1 MTANKAVHLEPKLY
15 ISSRSGLNMEPANW
29 KQIKT
34 ALADA
39 MELASEQ
46 REEFVSSLDPEI
58 GAQVRRYLRAVTDA
72 REFMTAPALIDR
84 GLVDRNTDHPARV
97 DDFRILHPIGSGGMG
112 TVYLAEHVGDGFKQL
127 VAIKLIKR
135 GMDTSAVLK
144 RFLMERR
151 ILAELDHP
159 NIARMLDGGS
169 TEDGLPYF
177 VMEYVEGD
185 EIRKYANANNLG
197 LEQRLE
203 LFRTVCSAVS
213 SAHQRLVIHRDLKPT
228 NILVTKDGEP
238 KLLDFGIAKLISRDW
253 NSDEA
258 TLTQFR
264 VLTPEYAS
272 PEQMDGRAVS
282 TATDVY
288 SLGVVLYELLTGCR
302 PFSFREKDGQAIAD
316 SALTTEPP
324 RPSVIASGSSRPHNH
339 TKRRLVQKTSFSPAC
354 VTVAPVE
361 PSRLRG
367 DLDNIILKA
376 IRHEPERRYQ
386 SVQEFSDDIRRWLD
400 GLPVNATSD
409 SRMYRFSKFFKR
421 HRTAVVASA
430 AAAILLITA
439 SAVTGWQYSVA
450 RDQQAKAEARFQSI
464 RLVARSLLN
473 ETSKELENLPQ
484 SAEIRDSIVERAI
497 ALLNS
502 LSVDENTDPEF
513 LGEVADAYEQLA
525 QIRNWKF
532 RKTSEAI
539 ADYRKALSLRERVI
553 RDAPENFA
561 AREKLSSTLSGL
573 SEVYDLIGDS
583 EETGRLRSRIVEN
596 HRSMLLIQP
605 GNPKTMYA
613 LAAGLDDLAARIEVS
628 SPKQAAAYRSESLT
642 ILPDALKYLPAEGR
656 SAADKELYV
665 SIKMLQGFLLAKVG
679 KTDEA
684 LAVFNEGLETAKSAY
699 LADDSQLYLFNHAAR
714 LSRMMA
720 DVHISRNDWAKAL
733 ENYEFSLKWIQDHRG
748 NPKLSARILRSGE
761 AIYTVRIGRTLHK
774 LGRKTEAMTRVADGL
789 NLHFDYAADYAN
801 DASILIY
808 SPEIL
813 STASAYF
820 AESGNTEPGRKM
832 WQKFGLKVSGF
843 LERNPNDAQMSGL
856 LAFARESEGD
866 LLSGYSSQSKL
877 IGNDDQAA
885 LKAAITLY
893 SAALEIRQRLTARD
907 SADAAGRLE
916 HKIAMCR
923 SSIPNLP
930 GSQ

>member
-1 MTANKAVHLEPKLY
+1 
-15 ISSRSGLNMEPANW
+15 MEPANW

-39 MELASEQ
+39 MELASES
-46 REEFVSSLDPEI
+46 REKFVSSLDPEI

-72 REFMTAPALIDR
+72 RGFMTTPALIDR
-84 GLVDRNTDHPARV
+84 DLVDQNMDHPAQV
-97 DDFRILHPIGSGGMG
+97 DDFRILQLIGSGGMG
-112 TVYLAEHVGDGFKQL
+112 TVYLAEHAGDGFKQL
-127 VAIKLIKR
+127 VALKLIKR

-213 SAHQRLVIHRDLKPT
+213 SAHQRLVIHRDIKPT

-238 KLLDFGIAKLISRDW
+238 KLLDFGIAKLISPDW

-264 VLTPEYAS
+264 ALTPEYAS
-272 PEQMDGRAVS
+272 PEQMNGGAVS

-302 PFSFREKDGQAIAD
+302 PFSFREKASREKDSQVVADIAQ
-316 SALTTEPP
+316 TTEPP
-324 RPSVIASGSSRPHNH
+324 RPSVIAFRSSRPN
-339 TKRRLVQKTSFSPAC
+339 TRQRLVDKTLFRPARI
-354 VTVAPVE
+354 TVAAIE

-409 SRMYRFSKFFKR
+409 SRMYRFRKFFKR
-421 HRTAVVASA
+421 HQTPVLASA
-430 AAAILLITA
+430 SAAILLITA

-484 SAEIRDSIVERAI
+484 SAEIRDSIVERAVV
-497 ALLNS
+497 LLNS

-513 LGEVADAYEQLA
+513 LDEVANAYEQLA

-539 ADYRKALSLRERVI
+539 ADYRKALALRERVI
-553 RDAPENFA
+553 RQAPENFA
-561 AREKLSSTLSGL
+561 ARERLSSTLSGL
-573 SEVYDLIGDS
+573 SEVYDLLGDG

-613 LAAGLDDLAARIEVS
+613 LATGLDDLAVRIEAS
-628 SPKQAAAYRSESLT
+628 SPEQAAAYRSESLT
-642 ILPDALKYLPAEGR
+642 ILTDALRYL
-656 SAADKELYV
+656 SAGGLSAGNTELYV
-665 SIKMLQGFLLAKVG
+665 SIKMLQGDLLVKAG
-679 KTDEA
+679 KADEA
-684 LAVFNEGLETAKSAY
+684 LTIFQEGLETAKNAY
-699 LADDSQLYLFNHAAR
+699 LADDSQIFLFNHAGR

-720 DVHISRNDWAKAL
+720 DVHISRNDWARAL
-733 ENYEFSLKWIQDHRG
+733 ENYEFSLNWIRDHRG
-748 NPKLSARILRSGE
+748 NPKLPKRTLRSGE
-761 AIYTVRIGRTLHK
+761 AIYTVRIGRALHK
-774 LGRKTEAMTRVADGL
+774 LGRETEAMTRIAEGL
-789 NLHFDYAADYAN
+789 NLYFNYAADYAN

-820 AESGNTEPGRKM
+820 AESGKIEPGREM
-832 WQKFGLKVSGF
+832 WQKFARKVSVF

-856 LAFARESEGD
+856 LAFARESDGD
-866 LLSGYSSQSKL
+866 LISGYSSQSNL
-877 IGNDDQAA
+877 IWKHDQAA
-885 LKAAITLY
+885 LKAAITAYNL
-893 SAALEIRQRLTARD
+893 ALEIRQHLAGKH
-907 SADAAGRLE
+907 SADAAARLE
-916 HKIAMCR
+916 HKIVLCR

-930 GSQ
+930 GNQ

>member
-1 MTANKAVHLEPKLY
+1 
-15 ISSRSGLNMEPANW
+15 MEPANW

-39 MELASEQ
+39 MELTPER

-58 GAQVRRYLRAVTDA
+58 GAQVRRYLKAATDA
-72 REFMTAPALIDR
+72 RDFITTPAWIGR
-84 GLVDRNTDHPARV
+84 GLADQNMHHPAQV

-112 TVYLAEHVGDGFKQL
+112 TVYLAEHAGDGFKQR
-127 VAIKLIKR
+127 VALKLIKR

-185 EIRKYANANNLG
+185 EIRKYANANDLG
-197 LEQRLE
+197 LKERLE
-203 LFRTVCSAVS
+203 LFRTACSAVS
-213 SAHQRLVIHRDLKPT
+213 SAHQRLVIHRDIKPT

-238 KLLDFGIAKLISRDW
+238 KLLDFGIAKLISPDW

-288 SLGVVLYELLTGCR
+288 SLGVVLYELLTGRR
-302 PFSFREKDGQAIAD
+302 PFSFREKDGRAIVDIAQ
-316 SALTTEPP
+316 TTGPP
-324 RPSVIASGSSRPHNH
+324 KPSVVAAESSRPNNG
-339 TKRRLVQKTSFSPAC
+339 TKQRTVQIA
-354 VTVAPVE
+354 VAAVE

-367 DLDNIILKA
+367 DLDNMILKA

-400 GLPVNATSD
+400 GLPVSATSD
-409 SRMYRFSKFFKR
+409 SRLYRSRKFFKR
-421 HRTAVVASA
+421 NRMAVLASA

-439 SAVTGWQYSVA
+439 FGVTGWQYSVA
-450 RDQQAKAEARFQSI
+450 RSQQAKAEARFQSI

-484 SAEIRDSIVERAI
+484 SAEIRDSVVERAI

-513 LGEVADAYEQLA
+513 LAEVADAYEQLA

-532 RKTSEAI
+532 RKTSESI

-553 RDAPENFA
+553 REAPENFA
-561 AREKLSSTLSGL
+561 ARERLSSTLSGL
-573 SEVYDLIGDS
+573 SEVYDLLGDK
-583 EETGRLRSRIVEN
+583 EETDRLRSRIVEN

-605 GNPKTMYA
+605 DNPKAMYA
-613 LAAGLDDLAARIEVS
+613 LGAGLEDLAVRIEAS
-628 SPKQAAAYRSESLT
+628 SPEQAAAYRSESLT
-642 ILPDALKYLPAEGR
+642 ILSDALKHLPAGQL
-656 SAADKELYV
+656 SATDTELYV
-665 SIKMLQGFLLAKVG
+665 ATKMLQGFLLDKLG
-679 KTDEA
+679 KADEA
-684 LAVFNEGLETAKSAY
+684 LAIYGEGLETAKSAY
-699 LADDSQLYLFNHAAR
+699 LADDSQVFLFNHTGR

-733 ENYEFSLKWIQDHRG
+733 ENYEFSLKWITDHED
-748 NPKLSARILRSGE
+748 NSKLSTRTLRSGE
-761 AIYTVRIGRTLHK
+761 AIYTVRIGRALHK
-774 LGRKTEAMTRVADGL
+774 LGRKEEATKRVAEGL
-789 NLHFDYAADYAN
+789 NLHFDYAAAYAN
-801 DASILIY
+801 DASVLIY

-820 AESGNTEPGRKM
+820 AESGNVEPGRKM
-832 WQKFGLKVSGF
+832 WEKFAGKVSVF
-843 LERNPNDAQMSGL
+843 LERNPNDAQMAGL
-856 LAFARESEGD
+856 LVFARESEGD
-866 LLSGYSSQSKL
+866 LISGYSSQSNL
-877 IGNDDQAA
+877 ISKHDRAA
-885 LKAAITLY
+885 LKAAITAY
-893 SAALEIRQRLTARD
+893 SSALEIQQRLPGKH
-907 SADAAGRLE
+907 SADAVGKLE
-916 HKIAMCR
+916 HKIALCR
-923 SSIPNLP
+923 STIPNLP
-930 GSQ
+930 

>member
-1 MTANKAVHLEPKLY
+1 MTSNKTIRLEPKLH
-15 ISSRSGLNMEPANW
+15 ISSRSGLSMEPANW
-29 KQIKT
+29 KQIKI

-39 MELASEQ
+39 MELASEA
-46 REEFVSSLDPEI
+46 REEFVSSLDPEL

-72 REFMTAPALIDR
+72 GDFITTPAWVDR
-84 GLVDRNTDHPARV
+84 GVVDQTPAQI
-97 DDFRILHPIGSGGMG
+97 DDFRILQPIGSGGMG
-112 TVYLAEHVGDGFKQL
+112 TVYLAEHAGDGFKQL
-127 VAIKLIKR
+127 VALKLIKR

-185 EIRKYANANNLG
+185 EIRKYANAKNLG
-197 LEQRLE
+197 LEERLQ

-213 SAHQRLVIHRDLKPT
+213 SAHQKLVIHRDIKPT

-238 KLLDFGIAKLISRDW
+238 KLLDFGIAKLISPDW

-302 PFSFREKDGQAIAD
+302 PFSDTAP
-316 SALTTEPP
+316 TTEPP
-324 RPSVIASGSSRPHNH
+324 KPSSIASENSRTNNRTKQRLVHKTLSRPSH
-339 TKRRLVQKTSFSPAC
+339 
-354 VTVAPVE
+354 VTVATVE

-367 DLDNIILKA
+367 DLDNMILKA

-386 SVQEFSDDIRRWLD
+386 SVHEFSADIRRWLD
-400 GLPVNATSD
+400 GLPVHATAD
-409 SRMYRFSKFFKR
+409 SRMYRFKKFFKR
-421 HRTAVVASA
+421 HRTAVLASA
-430 AAAILLITA
+430 AAAILLITT
-439 SAVTGWQYSVA
+439 SGVTVWQYSVA

-484 SAEIRDSIVERAI
+484 SAEIRDSVVERAI

-513 LGEVADAYEQLA
+513 LDEVADAYEQLA
-525 QIRNWKF
+525 HIRNWKF

-553 RDAPENFA
+553 RYAPENFG
-561 AREKLSSTLSGL
+561 AREKLSNTLSGL
-573 SEVYDLIGDS
+573 SEVYDLLGDS
-583 EETGRLRSRIVEN
+583 EEVNGLRSRIVEN
-596 HRSMLLIQP
+596 QRSMLLLQP
-605 GNPKTMYA
+605 GNPKAMYS
-613 LAAGLDDLAARIEVS
+613 LAAGLEDLATRSEASATE
-628 SPKQAAAYRSESLT
+628 QATAYRSESLT
-642 ILPDALKYLPAEGR
+642 ILTDALRHLPERR
-656 SAADKELYV
+656 SAGDTELFV
-665 SIKMLQGFLLAKVG
+665 SMKMLQGFLLDKLG
-679 KTDEA
+679 RDDEA
-684 LAVFNEGLETAKSAY
+684 LAIFHDALETAKGAY
-699 LADDSQLYLFNHAAR
+699 LADDSQQFLFNHAAR

-733 ENYEFSLKWIQDHRG
+733 ENYEFSLHWIKDHKD
-748 NPKLSARILRSGE
+748 NPKLAARTLRSGE
-761 AIYTVRIGRTLHK
+761 AIYTVRIGRALHK
-774 LGRKTEAMTRVADGL
+774 LGRNEEALTRVAEGL
-789 NLHFDYAADYAN
+789 KLHFGYAADYAN

-808 SPEIL
+808 APEIM
-813 STASAYF
+813 STASGYF
-820 AESGNTEPGRKM
+820 AESGNIEPGREM
-832 WQKFGLKVSGF
+832 WQKFARNVSGF

-866 LLSGYSSQSKL
+866 LIAGYSSQSNSISKQ
-877 IGNDDQAA
+877 DPAA
-885 LKAAITLY
+885 LKAAITVY
-893 SAALEIRQRLTARD
+893 SAALEIQQRFPAKH
-907 SADAAGRLE
+907 SADAAARLE
-916 HKIAMCR
+916 QKIALCR
-923 SSIPNLP
+923 SSI
-930 GSQ
+930 

>member
-1 MTANKAVHLEPKLY
+1 
-15 ISSRSGLNMEPANW
+15 MEPANW
-29 KQIKT
+29 KQIKA

-39 MELASEQ
+39 MELASEE

-72 REFMTAPALIDR
+72 RDFMNTPALIDR
-84 GLVDRNTDHPARV
+84 GLVDQHTDHPVQV
-97 DDFRILHPIGSGGMG
+97 DDFRILQPIGSGGMG
-112 TVYLAEHVGDGFKQL
+112 TVYLAEHAGDGFKQL

-169 TEDGLPYF
+169 TDDGLPYF

-197 LEQRLE
+197 LEERLE

-213 SAHQRLVIHRDLKPT
+213 SAHQRLVIHRDIKPT

-264 VLTPEYAS
+264 ALTPEYAS
-272 PEQMDGRAVS
+272 PEQMDGSTVS

-302 PFSFREKDGQAIAD
+302 PFSFREKDGQAVAD

-324 RPSVIASGSSRPHNH
+324 RPSVIAARSAQPNNR
-339 TKRRLVQKTSFSPAC
+339 TKQRLVDKPLFRPAR
-354 VTVAPVE
+354 VTVAAIE

-409 SRMYRFSKFFKR
+409 SRMYRFGKFFKR
-421 HRTAVVASA
+421 HRTSVLASG

-473 ETSKELENLPQ
+473 ETSRELENLPQ
-484 SAEIRDSIVERAI
+484 SAEIRDSVVERAI

-513 LGEVADAYEQLA
+513 LDEVADAYEQLA

-539 ADYRKALSLRERVI
+539 ADYRKALALRERVI
-553 RDAPENFA
+553 REAPENFK

-605 GNPKTMYA
+605 GNPKIIYS
-613 LAAGLDDLAARIEVS
+613 LAAGLEDLAVRIEAS
-628 SPKQAAAYRSESLT
+628 SPEQAAAYRSESLT
-642 ILPDALKYLPAEGR
+642 ILLDALRYLPSGGL
-656 SAADKELYV
+656 SAQDTELYV
-665 SIKMLQGFLLAKVG
+665 SIKMLQGFLLDKAG
-679 KTDEA
+679 KADEA
-684 LAVFNEGLETAKSAY
+684 LAIFQEGLETAKSAY
-699 LADDSQLYLFNHAAR
+699 LGDESQLFLFNHTAR
-714 LSRMMA
+714 LSRMIA
-720 DVHISRNDWAKAL
+720 DIHISRNDWAKAL
-733 ENYEFSLKWIQDHRG
+733 ENYEFSLAWIRDHRG
-748 NPKLSARILRSGE
+748 NPKLSPRTLRSGE
-761 AIYTVRIGRTLHK
+761 AIYTVRIGRALHK
-774 LGRKTEAMTRVADGL
+774 LGRKKEALTQIAEGL
-789 NLHFDYAADYAN
+789 NLHFDYAAAYAN

-813 STASAYF
+813 STASSYF
-820 AESGNTEPGRKM
+820 AESGNIEPGRAM
-832 WQKFGLKVSGF
+832 WQKFAGKVSVF

-866 LLSGYSSQSKL
+866 LISGYSSQSNQ
-877 IGNDDQAA
+877 ISTHDRAA
-885 LKAAITLY
+885 LTAAVRSYT
-893 SAALEIRQRLTARD
+893 AALEIHQRLSGKH
-907 SADAAGRLE
+907 SADAAARLD
-916 HKIAMCR
+916 HKLALCR
-923 SSIPNLP
+923 SFLP
-930 GSQ
+930 ASQAAARTIETKKRVWYTVVCRS

>member
-1 MTANKAVHLEPKLY
+1 MDDSQKQAVRLEPKLY
-15 ISSRSGLNMEPANW
+15 ISSRSGLSMDSANW

-39 MELASEQ
+39 MELSLET

-58 GAQVRRYLRAVTDA
+58 GAQVRRYLRAAADA
-72 REFMTAPALIDR
+72 RDFITTPAWIDR
-84 GLVDRNTDHPARV
+84 GLADQDEDHPAQV

-112 TVYLAEHVGDGFKQL
+112 TVYLAEHAGDGFKQL
-127 VAIKLIKR
+127 VALKLIKR

-169 TEDGLPYF
+169 TADGLPYF

-185 EIRKYANANNLG
+185 EIRKYARGNNLE
-197 LEQRLE
+197 LEERLE

-213 SAHQRLVIHRDLKPT
+213 SAHQRLVIHRDIKPT
-228 NILVTKDGEP
+228 NILVTKDGQP
-238 KLLDFGIAKLISRDW
+238 KLLDFGIAKLISPDW

-264 VLTPEYAS
+264 ALTPEYAS
-272 PEQMDGRAVS
+272 PEQIHGGPVS

-288 SLGVVLYELLTGCR
+288 SLGVVLYELLTGSR
-302 PFSFREKDGQAIAD
+302 PFSFRQKDRRATVDI
-316 SALTTEPP
+316 ALTTEPSK
-324 RPSVIASGSSRPHNH
+324 PSTIASESS
-339 TKRRLVQKTSFSPAC
+339 
-354 VTVAPVE
+354 
-361 PSRLRG
+361 LRG

-409 SRMYRFSKFFKR
+409 SRMYRFRKFCKR
-421 HRTAVVASA
+421 HRTSVLASA
-430 AAAILLITA
+430 TAAVLLITA
-439 SAVTGWQYSVA
+439 SGVTGWQYSVA

-484 SAEIRDSIVERAI
+484 SAEIRDSVVERAI

-525 QIRNWKF
+525 HIRNWKL

-553 RDAPENFA
+553 REAPNNFV
-561 AREKLSSTLSGL
+561 ARERLSSTLSGL

-596 HRSMLLIQP
+596 QRSMLLIEP
-605 GNPKTMYA
+605 GNPKTMYS
-613 LAAGLDDLAARIEVS
+613 LAAGLEDLATRIETS
-628 SPKQAAAYRSESLT
+628 SPEQAAAYRSESLT
-642 ILPDALKYLPAEGR
+642 ILADALSRLPAGR
-656 SAADKELYV
+656 LSAGDTELYV
-665 SIKMLQGFLLAKVG
+665 VMKMLQGFLLEKLGRV
-679 KTDEA
+679 DEA
-684 LAVFNEGLETAKSAY
+684 LAIYQQGRETAKSAY
-699 LADDSQLYLFNHAAR
+699 LADDSQLYMFNHAGR

-733 ENYEFSLKWIQDHRG
+733 EDYEFSLNWIKDHKD
-748 NPKLSARILRSGE
+748 NPKLPAHTLRSGE
-761 AIYTVRIGRTLHK
+761 AIYTVRIGRALHK
-774 LGRKTEAMTRVADGL
+774 LGRRTEAMTRIAEGL
-789 NLHFDYAADYAN
+789 KLHFDYAADYAN

-820 AESGNTEPGRKM
+820 AESGNIEPAREM
-832 WQKFGLKVSGF
+832 WEKFAGQVSGF
-843 LERNPNDAQMSGL
+843 LVRNPSDAQMSGL

-866 LLSGYSSQSKL
+866 LLSGYSSESNL
-877 IGNDDQAA
+877 IGQHDRTA
-885 LKAAITLY
+885 LRAAITVY
-893 SAALEIRQRLTARD
+893 SSALEIQQRLAGKH
-907 SADAAGRLE
+907 SVDAAGRLE
-916 HKIAMCR
+916 HKIALCR
-923 SSIPNLP
+923 SIPNLP
-930 GSQ
+930 GNQ

>member
-1 MTANKAVHLEPKLY
+1 MK
-15 ISSRSGLNMEPANW
+15 PANW

-39 MELASEQ
+39 MEVASET
-46 REEFVSSLDPEI
+46 REEFVSALDPEI
-58 GAQVRRYLRAVTDA
+58 GAQVRRYLKAVTDA
-72 REFMTAPALIDR
+72 RNFLTTPALIDR
-84 GLVDRNTDHPARV
+84 GLVDQNTYHPAQV

-112 TVYLAEHVGDGFKQL
+112 TVYLAEHAGDGFRQL

-151 ILAELDHP
+151 ILAQLNHP
-159 NIARMLDGGS
+159 NIARMLDGGA

-197 LEQRLE
+197 LEERLE

-213 SAHQRLVIHRDLKPT
+213 SAHQKLVIHRDIKPT
-228 NILVTKDGEP
+228 NILVAKDGEP
-238 KLLDFGIAKLISRDW
+238 KLLDFGIAKLISPDW

-272 PEQMDGRAVS
+272 PEQMDGSAIS

-302 PFSFREKDGQAIAD
+302 PFSFREKDGRAIAD
-316 SALTTEPP
+316 IALTTDPP
-324 RPSVIASGSSRPHNH
+324 KPSVIASENSQPNH
-339 TKRRLVQKTSFSPAC
+339 GPKQRLVQKTLFRPAHS
-354 VTVAPVE
+354 VIAAVE

-400 GLPVNATSD
+400 GLPVHATSD
-409 SRMYRFSKFFKR
+409 SRMYRFRKFCKR
-421 HRTAVVASA
+421 HRAAVLTSTA
-430 AAAILLITA
+430 AATLLVTA

-473 ETSKELENLPQ
+473 ETSRELENLPQ
-484 SAEIRDSIVERAI
+484 SAEIRDSVVERAI

-513 LGEVADAYEQLA
+513 LDEVADAYEQLA
-525 QIRNWKF
+525 HIRNWKF

-539 ADYRKALSLRERVI
+539 ADYQKALSLRERVI
-553 RDAPENFA
+553 RGAPENFA

-573 SEVYDLIGDS
+573 SEVYDLIGDGD
-583 EETGRLRSRIVEN
+583 EAGRLRSRIVEN
-596 HRSMLLIQP
+596 HQSMLLIEP
-605 GNPKTMYA
+605 GNVKTMYA
-613 LAAGLDDLAARIEVS
+613 LAAGLEDLAARIEAS
-628 SPKQAAAYRSESLT
+628 SPEQAVAYRSESLT
-642 ILPDALKYLPAEGR
+642 ILTDALKYLPAMTL
-656 SAADKELYV
+656 SAGDTELYV
-665 SIKMLQGFLLAKVG
+665 SMKMLQGLLLGKLG
-679 KTDEA
+679 KTDEP
-684 LAVFNEGLETAKSAY
+684 LAIFHEGLETAKSAY

-714 LSRMMA
+714 LSRMIA

-733 ENYEFSLKWIQDHRG
+733 ENYEFSLKWIKDHCG
-748 NPKLSARILRSGE
+748 NPKLSARNLRSGE
-761 AIYTVRIGRTLHK
+761 AIYTVRIGRALHK
-774 LGRKTEAMTRVADGL
+774 LGRKEEAMTRVADGL
-789 NLHFDYAADYAN
+789 NLHFDYAASYAN

-820 AESGNTEPGRKM
+820 ADSGKIEPGRAM
-832 WQKFGLKVSGF
+832 WQKFADKVSVF

-866 LLSGYSSQSKL
+866 LISGYSSQSNVIWKH
-877 IGNDDQAA
+877 DPEA
-885 LKAAITLY
+885 LRAAITAY
-893 SAALEIRQRLTARD
+893 SSALEIRQRLTGKH
-907 SADAAGRLE
+907 SADAAGTLL
-916 HKIAMCR
+916 HKIALCR

-930 GSQ
+930 KSQ

>member
-1 MTANKAVHLEPKLY
+1 MD
-15 ISSRSGLNMEPANW
+15 PANW

-39 MELASEQ
+39 MELASET
-46 REEFVSSLDPEI
+46 REEFVSSLDPVI
-58 GAQVRRYLRAVTDA
+58 GDQVRRYLRAMTNA
-72 REFMTAPALIDR
+72 RDFITTPAWIDR
-84 GLVDRNTDHPARV
+84 GLVDQSTYHPAQV
-97 DDFRILHPIGSGGMG
+97 DDFRILRPIGSGGMG
-112 TVYLAEHVGDGFKQL
+112 TVYLAEHAGDGFKQL
-127 VAIKLIKR
+127 VALKLIKR

-185 EIRKYANANNLG
+185 EIRKYASANNLG
-197 LEQRLE
+197 LEERLE

-213 SAHQRLVIHRDLKPT
+213 SAHQKLVVHRDIKPT

-238 KLLDFGIAKLISRDW
+238 KLLDFGIAKLISPDW

-272 PEQMDGRAVS
+272 PEQMEGGAVS

-302 PFSFREKDGQAIAD
+302 PFSFREKGGRAIAD
-316 SALTTEPP
+316 IALTTEPP
-324 RPSVIASGSSRPHNH
+324 KPSVIASESSRPNNG
-339 TKRRLVQKTSFSPAC
+339 TKQQLVHKTLFRPAHI
-354 VTVAPVE
+354 TVAAVE

-367 DLDNIILKA
+367 DLDNMILKA

-409 SRMYRFSKFFKR
+409 SRMYRFRKFFKR
-421 HRTAVVASA
+421 HRTAVLTSA
-430 AAAILLITA
+430 AAAILLIAA
-439 SAVTGWQYSVA
+439 SGVTGWQYSVA

-484 SAEIRDSIVERAI
+484 SAEIRDSVVQRAI

-513 LGEVADAYEQLA
+513 LAEVADAYEQLA
-525 QIRNWKF
+525 QSRNWKL

-539 ADYRKALSLRERVI
+539 ADYRKALSLRERII
-553 RDAPENFA
+553 RETPENFA
-561 AREKLSSTLSGL
+561 AREKLSSTLLGL

-596 HRSMLLIQP
+596 HRSMLLIEP
-605 GNPKTMYA
+605 GNPKTMYT
-613 LAAGLDDLAARIEVS
+613 LAAGLEDLAGRIEAS
-628 SPKQAAAYRSESLT
+628 SSKQAAAYRSESFT
-642 ILPDALKYLPAEGR
+642 ILTNALWHLPAGKL
-656 SAADKELYV
+656 SAGDTELYV
-665 SIKMLQGFLLAKVG
+665 SMKMLQGLLLEKLGRA
-679 KTDEA
+679 DEA
-684 LAVFNEGLETAKSAY
+684 LAIFHEGLETAKSAY
-699 LADDSQLYLFNHAAR
+699 LADDSQQYLFNHAGR
-714 LSRMMA
+714 LSRMIA

-733 ENYEFSLKWIQDHRG
+733 GNYEFSLQWIRDHRD
-748 NPKLSARILRSGE
+748 NPKLSARTLRSGE
-761 AIYTVRIGRTLHK
+761 AIYTVRIGRALHK
-774 LGRKTEAMTRVADGL
+774 LGRKTEAMTRIAEGL
-789 NLHFDYAADYAN
+789 NLHFNYAADYAN

-820 AESGNTEPGRKM
+820 AESGKIEPGREM
-832 WQKFGLKVSGF
+832 WQKFARKVF
-843 LERNPNDAQMSGL
+843 VLLERNPTDAQMSAL
-856 LAFARESEGD
+856 LALAREKEGD
-866 LLSGYSSQSKL
+866 LISGYSSQSNL
-877 IGNDDQAA
+877 IGKHDQAA
-885 LKAAITLY
+885 LKAAINVY
-893 SAALEIRQRLTARD
+893 NAALEIWERLTGKH

-916 HKIAMCR
+916 RKIALCR
-923 SSIPNLP
+923 SSITNLHSP
-930 GSQ
+930 SEHSHQ

>member
-1 MTANKAVHLEPKLY
+1 
-15 ISSRSGLNMEPANW
+15 MEPAKW

-39 MELASEQ
+39 LELVSEL
-46 REEFVSSLDPEI
+46 REEFVSSLDTDI
-58 GAQVRRYLRAVTDA
+58 GAEVRRYLRAATEA
-72 REFMTAPALIDR
+72 RDFITTPAWIDR
-84 GLVDRNTDHPARV
+84 GLVDQNMDHPAQV

-112 TVYLAEHVGDGFKQL
+112 TVYLAEHAGDGFKQL
-127 VAIKLIKR
+127 VALKLIKR

-197 LEQRLE
+197 LKERLE

-213 SAHQRLVIHRDLKPT
+213 SAHQRLVIHRDIKPT

-238 KLLDFGIAKLISRDW
+238 KLLDFGIAKLISPDW

-272 PEQMDGRAVS
+272 PEQIDGSVVS

-288 SLGVVLYELLTGCR
+288 SLGVVLYELLTGYR
-302 PFSFREKDGQAIAD
+302 PFSFREKDGRATAD
-316 SALTTEPP
+316 IALTTNPP
-324 RPSVIASGSSRPHNH
+324 KPSLIASESSQPNNGPRQ
-339 TKRRLVQKTSFSPAC
+339 RLAHKTSFRPAH
-354 VTVAPVE
+354 TIVAAVE

-367 DLDNIILKA
+367 DLDNMILKA

-400 GLPVNATSD
+400 GLPVSATSD
-409 SRMYRFSKFFKR
+409 SRMYRCRKFFKR
-421 HRTAVVASA
+421 HRTAVLASA
-430 AAAILLITA
+430 AAAILLMTA
-439 SAVTGWQYSVA
+439 FGVTGWQYSVA

-464 RLVARSLLN
+464 RLVAKSLLN

-484 SAEIRDSIVERAI
+484 SAEIRDSVVERAI

-502 LSVDENTDPEF
+502 ISVDENTDPEF
-513 LGEVADAYEQLA
+513 LDEVADAYEQLA
-525 QIRNWKF
+525 HIRNWKF
-532 RKTSEAI
+532 RKTAEAI

-553 RDAPENFA
+553 RDNPENFA
-561 AREKLSSTLSGL
+561 AREKLVSTLSGL

-596 HRSMLLIQP
+596 QRSMLLIQP

-613 LAAGLDDLAARIEVS
+613 LAAGLEDLAVRIEAS
-628 SPKQAAAYRSESLT
+628 SPEQAAAYRSESLT
-642 ILPDALKYLPAEGR
+642 IVTDALWHLPTGAR
-656 SAADKELYV
+656 SAGDTELYV
-665 SIKMLQGFLLAKVG
+665 SMKMLQGLLLDRLGRA
-679 KTDEA
+679 DEA
-684 LAVFNEGLETAKSAY
+684 LAIFHEALETAKSAY
-699 LADDSQLYLFNHAAR
+699 LADDSQQFLFNHTGR
-714 LSRMMA
+714 LNRMIA

-733 ENYEFSLKWIQDHRG
+733 ENYEFSLQWIRDHRS
-748 NPKLSARILRSGE
+748 NPKLSARTLRSGE
-761 AIYTVRIGRTLHK
+761 AIYTVRIGRALHK
-774 LGRKTEAMTRVADGL
+774 LGRKEEAMTRIAEGL
-789 NLHFDYAADYAN
+789 NLHFDYAAAYAN

-808 SPEIL
+808 APEIL
-813 STASAYF
+813 TTASAYF
-820 AESGNTEPGRKM
+820 AESGRIEPGREM
-832 WQKFGLKVSGF
+832 WQEFARRVSGF

-866 LLSGYSSQSKL
+866 LISGYSSESNSIAKH
-877 IGNDDQAA
+877 DRVAWR
-885 LKAAITLY
+885 AAITAY
-893 SAALEIRQRLTARD
+893 SSALQIRQRLAGKH
-907 SADAAGRLE
+907 SVDAAGRLE
-916 HKIAMCR
+916 HKVALCR
-923 SSIPNLP
+923 SLLP
-930 GSQ
+930 GRQ

>member
-1 MTANKAVHLEPKLY
+1 MD
-15 ISSRSGLNMEPANW
+15 PANW

-34 ALADA
+34 ALAEA
-39 MELASEQ
+39 MELASET

-58 GAQVRRYLRAVTDA
+58 GAQVRRYLRAATNA
-72 REFMTAPALIDR
+72 RDFITTPAWIDC
-84 GLVDRNTDHPARV
+84 GLVDQNMNHPAQI

-112 TVYLAEHVGDGFKQL
+112 TVYLAEHAGDSFKQL
-127 VAIKLIKR
+127 VALKLIKR

-151 ILAELDHP
+151 ILAQLDHP

-169 TEDGLPYF
+169 TEHGLPYF

-197 LEQRLE
+197 LKERLE

-213 SAHQRLVIHRDLKPT
+213 SAHQRLVIHRDIKPT
-228 NILVTKDGEP
+228 NILVTKDGKP
-238 KLLDFGIAKLISRDW
+238 KLLDFGIAKLISPDW

-272 PEQMDGRAVS
+272 PEQMDGSAVS

-302 PFSFREKDGQAIAD
+302 PFSFREKDGRAFTD
-316 SALTTEPP
+316 TALTSDPP
-324 RPSVIASGSSRPHNH
+324 KPSVIASESAQPNNGTKQRAVDNTLFRPVHI
-339 TKRRLVQKTSFSPAC
+339 TVPA
-354 VTVAPVE
+354 VE

-367 DLDNIILKA
+367 DLDNMILKA

-400 GLPVNATSD
+400 GLPVSATSD
-409 SRMYRFSKFFKR
+409 SRLYRSRKFFKR
-421 HRTAVVASA
+421 HRTAVLASA

-439 SAVTGWQYSVA
+439 FGVTGWQYSVA

-473 ETSKELENLPQ
+473 ETSRELENLPQ
-484 SAEIRDSIVERAI
+484 SAEIRDSVVERAI

-513 LGEVADAYEQLA
+513 LDEVADAYEQLA
-525 QIRNWKF
+525 HIRNWKF

-596 HRSMLLIQP
+596 HRSMLLIEP

-613 LAAGLDDLAARIEVS
+613 LAAGLEDLAVRTEAS
-628 SPKQAAAYRSESLT
+628 SPKESAAYRSDSLT
-642 ILPDALKYLPAEGR
+642 ILKDALKHLPTGEL
-656 SAADKELYV
+656 SAADTELYV
-665 SIKMLQGFLLAKVG
+665 SMKMLQGFLLDKLGRA
-679 KTDEA
+679 DEA
-684 LAVFNEGLETAKSAY
+684 LAIFHEGLATAKSAY
-699 LADDSQLYLFNHAAR
+699 LADDSQLYLFNHTAR
-714 LSRMMA
+714 LSRMIA
-720 DVHISRNDWAKAL
+720 DVHISRNDWEKAL
-733 ENYEFSLKWIQDHRG
+733 ENYEFSLKWIKDHRG
-748 NPKLSARILRSGE
+748 NPKLAARNLRSGE
-761 AIYTVRIGRTLHK
+761 AIYTVRIGRALHK
-774 LGRKTEAMTRVADGL
+774 LGRKEEAMTRIAEGL
-789 NLHFDYAADYAN
+789 NLHFDYAAAYAN

-820 AESGNTEPGRKM
+820 AESGKIEPGREM
-832 WQKFGLKVSGF
+832 WQRFAGKVSVF
-843 LERNPNDAQMSGL
+843 LERNPSDAQMSGL

-866 LLSGYSSQSKL
+866 LMSGYSSQSNL
-877 IGNDDQAA
+877 IWKQDRAA
-885 LKAAITLY
+885 LKAATIAY
-893 SAALEIRQRLTARD
+893 SSALEIQQRLAGKH
-907 SADAAGRLE
+907 SADAARRLE
-916 HKIAMCR
+916 HKIALCR
-923 SSIPNLP
+923 SSIPIP
-930 GSQ
+930 PRSQ

>member
-1 MTANKAVHLEPKLY
+1 
-15 ISSRSGLNMEPANW
+15 MEPVNW
-29 KQIKT
+29 KQIKA

-39 MELASEQ
+39 MELASES
-46 REEFVSSLDPEI
+46 REEFVSSLDPEV
-58 GAQVRRYLRAVTDA
+58 GAQVRRYLRVVTDA
-72 REFMTAPALIDR
+72 RGFIATPALIDR
-84 GLVDRNTDHPARV
+84 GFVDQNTHHPAQV
-97 DDFRILHPIGSGGMG
+97 DDFRILRPIGSGGMG
-112 TVYLAEHVGDGFKQL
+112 TVYLAEHAGDGFKQL

-151 ILAELDHP
+151 ILAQLDHP

-185 EIRKYANANNLG
+185 EIRTYANANNVG
-197 LEQRLE
+197 LEERLE

-213 SAHQRLVIHRDLKPT
+213 SAHQKLVIHRDIKPT

-238 KLLDFGIAKLISRDW
+238 KLLDFGIAKLISPDW
-253 NSDEA
+253 NRDEA

-272 PEQMDGRAVS
+272 PEQVDGSAVS

-302 PFSFREKDGQAIAD
+302 PLSFREKDGPAIAD
-316 SALTTEPP
+316 IALTTDPP
-324 RPSVIASGSSRPHNH
+324 KPSVIAFESSQPNNGTRQ
-339 TKRRLVQKTSFSPAC
+339 RLVHKTLFRPAR
-354 VTVAPVE
+354 TKVAAVE

-376 IRHEPERRYQ
+376 IRHEPERRYH

-409 SRMYRFSKFFKR
+409 SRMYRFRKFFKR
-421 HRTAVVASA
+421 HRTAVLTSA

-439 SAVTGWQYSVA
+439 SGVTGWQYSVA

-473 ETSKELENLPQ
+473 ETSSELENLPQ
-484 SAEIRDSIVERAI
+484 SAEIRDSIVQRAI
-497 ALLNS
+497 VLLNS

-513 LGEVADAYEQLA
+513 LDEVADAYEQLA
-525 QIRNWKF
+525 HIRNWKF

-553 RDAPENFA
+553 REAPENFV

-596 HRSMLLIQP
+596 QRSMLLIEP
-605 GNPKTMYA
+605 GNPKTIYA
-613 LAAGLDDLAARIEVS
+613 LAAGLEDLATRIETS
-628 SPKQAAAYRSESLT
+628 SPEQAAAYRSESLKT
-642 ILPDALKYLPAEGR
+642 LTDALRYLPTGL
-656 SAADKELYV
+656 SAADTELYV
-665 SIKMLQGFLLAKVG
+665 SIKMLQGFLLDKVG
-679 KTDEA
+679 KSDEA
-684 LAVFNEGLETAKSAY
+684 LAIFHQGLETAKSAY
-699 LADDSQLYLFNHAAR
+699 LADDSQLYLFNHAGR

-720 DVHISRNDWAKAL
+720 DVHISRNEWAKAL
-733 ENYEFSLKWIQDHRG
+733 ENYEFSLKWINDHKG
-748 NPKLSARILRSGE
+748 NPKLSARTLRAGE
-761 AIYTVRIGRTLHK
+761 AIYMVRIGRALQK
-774 LGRKTEAMTRVADGL
+774 LGRKKEAMTHVAEGL
-789 NLHFDYAADYAN
+789 NLHFDYAATYAN

-820 AESGNTEPGRKM
+820 AESGKSEPGREM
-832 WQKFGLKVSGF
+832 WQKFAGKVSVF
-843 LERNPNDAQMSGL
+843 LDRNPNDVQMSGL

-866 LLSGYSSQSKL
+866 LISGYSSQSNL
-877 IGNDDQAA
+877 IWNHDPAA
-885 LKAAITLY
+885 LRAAIAAY
-893 SAALEIRQRLTARD
+893 SSALEIRQRLAGKH

-916 HKIAMCR
+916 HKIALCR
-923 SSIPNLP
+923 SFLP
-930 GSQ
+930 

>member
-1 MTANKAVHLEPKLY
+1 MTSNKTLSLEPKLNT
-15 ISSRSGLNMEPANW
+15 SSRSGLSMDPANW

-39 MELASEQ
+39 MELASET
-46 REEFVSSLDPEI
+46 REEFVSSLEPEI
-58 GAQVRRYLRAVTDA
+58 GAQVRRYLRALTDA
-72 REFMTAPALIDR
+72 RDFITTSAWINR
-84 GLVDRNTDHPARV
+84 GLVDQNTCYPAQV
-97 DDFRILHPIGSGGMG
+97 DEFRILHPIGSGGMG
-112 TVYLAEHVGDGFKQL
+112 TVYLAEHAGEGFKQL
-127 VAIKLIKR
+127 VALKLIKR

-197 LEQRLE
+197 LEERLE

-213 SAHQRLVIHRDLKPT
+213 SAHQRLVIHRDIKPT
-228 NILVTKDGEP
+228 NILVTKSGEP
-238 KLLDFGIAKLISRDW
+238 KLLDFGIAKLISPDW
-253 NSDEA
+253 DSDEA

-272 PEQMDGRAVS
+272 PEQMDGSAVS

-302 PFSFREKDGQAIAD
+302 PFSFREKPRRAIAHI
-316 SALTTEPP
+316 ALTTEPP
-324 RPSVIASGSSRPHNH
+324 KPSVIGSESSQPNNG
-339 TKRRLVQKTSFSPAC
+339 TKQRLTRKTSFRPAHI
-354 VTVAPVE
+354 TVAAVK
-361 PSRLRG
+361 PSLLRS
-367 DLDNIILKA
+367 DLDNVILKA

-386 SVQEFSDDIRRWLD
+386 SVQEFSEDIRRWLD
-400 GLPVNATSD
+400 GLPVTATSD
-409 SRMYRFSKFFKR
+409 SRLYRFRKFFKR
-421 HRTAVVASA
+421 HRTAVLASA
-430 AAAILLITA
+430 VAATLLITA
-439 SAVTGWQYSVA
+439 SVIIGWQYSVA

-484 SAEIRDSIVERAI
+484 SAEIRDSVVERAVI
-497 ALLNS
+497 LLNS

-513 LGEVADAYEQLA
+513 LNEVADAYEQLA
-525 QIRNWKF
+525 HIKNWKF

-561 AREKLSSTLSGL
+561 AREKLSSTLAGL
-573 SEVYDLIGDS
+573 TEVYDLIEDT

-596 HRSMLLIQP
+596 HRSMLLLAP
-605 GNPKTMYA
+605 GNSKTMYA
-613 LAAGLDDLAARIEVS
+613 LAAGLEDLAGRSEAS
-628 SPKQAAAYRSESLT
+628 SPEQASAYRSESLA
-642 ILPDALKYLPAEGR
+642 ILTDALRYLQTRGL
-656 SAADKELYV
+656 SAGDTELFV
-665 SIKMLQGFLLAKVG
+665 SMKMLQGFLLDKLG
-679 KTDEA
+679 KADEA
-684 LAVFNEGLETAKSAY
+684 LAIFHEGLETAKSAY
-699 LADDSQLYLFNHAAR
+699 LADNSQRYLFNHAAR

-720 DVHISRNDWAKAL
+720 DVHISRNDWSKAL
-733 ENYEFSLKWIQDHRG
+733 ENYEFSLKWINDHRG
-748 NPKLSARILRSGE
+748 NPELSARSLRSGE
-761 AIYTVRIGRTLHK
+761 AIYTVRIGRALHK
-774 LGRKTEAMTRVADGL
+774 LGRKKEAMTHVADGL
-789 NLHFDYAADYAN
+789 NLQFDYAAAYSN

-820 AESGNTEPGRKM
+820 AESGKIERGREM
-832 WQKFGLKVSGF
+832 WQEFAGKVSGF
-843 LERNPNDAQMSGL
+843 LERNPNDVQMSGL

-866 LLSGYSSQSKL
+866 LVSGYSSHSNL
-877 IGNDDQAA
+877 IGKHDRAV
-885 LKAAITLY
+885 LTAAITAY
-893 SAALEIRQRLTARD
+893 SSALEIRQRLGGKH
-907 SADAAGRLE
+907 SAGAAGRLE
-916 HKIAMCR
+916 HKIALCR

-930 GSQ
+930 ASQ

>member
-1 MTANKAVHLEPKLY
+1 MTANKTVRLEPKLY
-15 ISSRSGLNMEPANW
+15 ISSRSRLSMEPANW

-84 GLVDRNTDHPARV
+84 GLVDRNTDHPAQV

-112 TVYLAEHVGDGFKQL
+112 TVYLAEHAGDGFKQF

-213 SAHQRLVIHRDLKPT
+213 SAHQRLVIHRDIKPT
-228 NILVTKDGEP
+228 NILVTKDGEV

-272 PEQMDGRAVS
+272 PEQMDGGAVS

-302 PFSFREKDGQAIAD
+302 PFSFREKGGQAIAD
-316 SALTTEPP
+316 SVLTTEPP
-324 RPSVIASGSSRPHNH
+324 RPSVIASGSSRPHNG
-339 TKRRLVQKTSFSPAC
+339 TKRRLVQKTLFRPAR
-354 VTVAPVE
+354 VTVAAVE

-439 SAVTGWQYSVA
+439 CAVTGWQYSVA

-464 RLVARSLLN
+464 RLVAKTLLN
-473 ETSKELENLPQ
+473 ETSRELENLPQ

-553 RDAPENFA
+553 REAPENFA

-573 SEVYDLIGDS
+573 SEVYDLLGDS

-596 HRSMLLIQP
+596 YRSMLLIQP
-605 GNPKTMYA
+605 GNAKTIYA
-613 LAAGLDDLAARIEVS
+613 LAAGLEDLAVRIEPS
-628 SPKQAAAYRSESLT
+628 SPEQAAAYRLESLT
-642 ILPDALKYLPAEGR
+642 ILPDALKYLPAEGL

-684 LAVFNEGLETAKSAY
+684 LAIFHEGLETAKSTY
-699 LADDSQLYLFNHAAR
+699 LVDDSQLYLFNHAGR
-714 LSRMMA
+714 LSRMIA
-720 DVHISRNDWAKAL
+720 DVHVSRNDWAKAL
-733 ENYEFSLKWIQDHRG
+733 ESYEFSLEWIKDHRD
-748 NPKLSARILRSGE
+748 NPKLSARTLRSGE
-761 AIYTVRIGRTLHK
+761 AIYTVRIGRALHK
-774 LGRKTEAMTRVADGL
+774 LGRKTEAMTLIAEGL

-820 AESGNTEPGRKM
+820 AESGKIEPGREM
-832 WQKFGLKVSGF
+832 WQKFARKVSGF

-866 LLSGYSSQSKL
+866 LVSGYSSQSNL
-877 IGNDDQAA
+877 IGKHDQAA
-885 LKAAITLY
+885 LKAAIMLY
-893 SAALEIRQRLTARD
+893 SAALEIRQRLTAKH

-930 GSQ
+930 GS

>member
-1 MTANKAVHLEPKLY
+1 
-15 ISSRSGLNMEPANW
+15 MEPTNW

-39 MELASEQ
+39 MELASES
-46 REEFVSSLDPEI
+46 REEFVSSLDPEV

-72 REFMTAPALIDR
+72 RGFMTTPALIDR
-84 GLVDRNTDHPARV
+84 GLVDQDTYHPAQV

-112 TVYLAEHVGDGFKQL
+112 TVYLAEHAGDGFKQL

-135 GMDTSAVLK
+135 GMDTAAVLK

-151 ILAELDHP
+151 ILAGLDHP

-185 EIRKYANANNLG
+185 EIRKYAKANNLR
-197 LEQRLE
+197 LEERLE

-213 SAHQRLVIHRDLKPT
+213 SAHQRLVIHRDIKPT

-238 KLLDFGIAKLISRDW
+238 KLLDFGIAKLISPDW

-272 PEQMDGRAVS
+272 PEQMDGGAVS

-302 PFSFREKDGQAIAD
+302 PFSFREKDGRAIAD
-316 SALTTEPP
+316 IALTTEPP
-324 RPSVIASGSSRPHNH
+324 KPSVIASESSQSNNGTRQ
-339 TKRRLVQKTSFSPAC
+339 RLVHKTLFRPAHI
-354 VTVAPVE
+354 TVAAVE
-361 PSRLRG
+361 PSSLRG
-367 DLDNIILKA
+367 DLDNMILKA
-376 IRHEPERRYQ
+376 IRHDPERRYQ

-409 SRMYRFSKFFKR
+409 SRMYRFRKFFKR
-421 HRTAVVASA
+421 HRTAVLASA

-439 SAVTGWQYSVA
+439 SGITGWQYSVA

-484 SAEIRDSIVERAI
+484 SSEIRDSVVERAI
-497 ALLNS
+497 ALLSS

-513 LGEVADAYEQLA
+513 LNEVANAYEQLA
-525 QIRNWKF
+525 RIRNWEL

-553 RDAPENFA
+553 RDAPDNLA
-561 AREKLSSTLSGL
+561 ARERLSSTLAGL
-573 SEVYDLIGDS
+573 REVYDLIGDT

-596 HRSMLLIQP
+596 HRSMLLIEP
-605 GNPKTMYA
+605 GNPKTKYA
-613 LAAGLDDLAARIEVS
+613 LAGGLEDLAARIEAS
-628 SPKQAAAYRSESLT
+628 SPEQAAGYRSESLT
-642 ILPDALKYLPAEGR
+642 ILTDALWNQPTEGV
-656 SAADKELYV
+656 SAGDTELYV
-665 SIKMLQGFLLAKVG
+665 SMKMLQGFLLDKLG
-679 KTDEA
+679 RDDEA
-684 LAVFNEGLETAKSAY
+684 LAILHEAFETAKSAY
-699 LADDSQLYLFNHAAR
+699 LADRSQLYMFNHAGR
-714 LSRMMA
+714 LSRMIA

-733 ENYEFSLKWIQDHRG
+733 ANYEFSLKWIRDHRG
-748 NPKLSARILRSGE
+748 NPKLSARTLRSGE
-761 AIYTVRIGRTLHK
+761 AIYTVRIGRALHK
-774 LGRKTEAMTRVADGL
+774 LGRKTEAMSRVAEGL
-789 NLHFDYAADYAN
+789 KLHFDYAADYST
-801 DASILIY
+801 DASTLIY

-820 AESGNTEPGRKM
+820 AESGKIEPGREM
-832 WQKFGLKVSGF
+832 WQKFAGKVSGF
-843 LERNPNDAQMSGL
+843 LDRNPNDAQMSGL

-866 LLSGYSSQSKL
+866 LISGYSSQSNL
-877 IGNDDQAA
+877 IWKHDQAA
-885 LKAAITLY
+885 LKAAITVY
-893 SAALEIRQRLTARD
+893 SSALEIRKRLTGKH

-916 HKIAMCR
+916 HKLALCR

>member
-1 MTANKAVHLEPKLY
+1 
-15 ISSRSGLNMEPANW
+15 MEPAKW

-39 MELASEQ
+39 LELASER
-46 REEFVSSLDPEI
+46 REEFVSSLDPDI
-58 GAQVRRYLRAVTDA
+58 GAEVRRYLRAATDA
-72 REFMTAPALIDR
+72 RDFITTPAWIDR
-84 GLVDRNTDHPARV
+84 GLVDQNMYHPAQV

-112 TVYLAEHVGDGFKQL
+112 TVYLAEHAGDGFKQL
-127 VAIKLIKR
+127 VALKLIKR

-151 ILAELDHP
+151 ILAQLDHP

-169 TEDGLPYF
+169 TEHGLPYF

-197 LEQRLE
+197 LKERVE

-213 SAHQRLVIHRDLKPT
+213 SAHQRLVIHRDIKPT

-238 KLLDFGIAKLISRDW
+238 KLLDFGIAKLISPDW

-264 VLTPEYAS
+264 AVTPEYAS
-272 PEQMDGRAVS
+272 PEQMDGSAVS

-302 PFSFREKDGQAIAD
+302 PFSFREKDGRVTAEIAL
-316 SALTTEPP
+316 STEP
-324 RPSVIASGSSRPHNH
+324 RKPSVAAEVSQPNGTKQRAAGKTLFRPVH
-339 TKRRLVQKTSFSPAC
+339 T
-354 VTVAPVE
+354 TVAAVE
-361 PSRLRG
+361 PIRLRG

-376 IRHEPERRYQ
+376 IRHEPARRYQ

-400 GLPVNATSD
+400 GLPVSATAD
-409 SRMYRFSKFFKR
+409 SRIYRCSKFFKR
-421 HRTAVVASA
+421 HRTAVLASA
-430 AAAILLITA
+430 AAAILLMTA
-439 SAVTGWQYSVA
+439 FGVTGWQYSVA

-464 RLVARSLLN
+464 RLVAKSLLN

-484 SAEIRDSIVERAI
+484 SAEIRDSVVERAI

-502 LSVDENTDPEF
+502 ISVDENTDPEF
-513 LGEVADAYEQLA
+513 LDEVADAYEQLA
-525 QIRNWKF
+525 HIRNWKF
-532 RKTSEAI
+532 RKTAEAI

-553 RDAPENFA
+553 RDSPENFA
-561 AREKLSSTLSGL
+561 ARAKLLSTLSGL

-596 HRSMLLIQP
+596 QRSMLILEP

-613 LAAGLDDLAARIEVS
+613 LAAGLEDLAVRIEAS
-628 SPKQAAAYRSESLT
+628 SPEQAAAFRSESLT
-642 ILPDALKYLPAEGR
+642 ILTDALWHLPTGR
-656 SAADKELYV
+656 LSAGDTELYV
-665 SIKMLQGFLLAKVG
+665 SMKMLQGLLWDRLGRA
-679 KTDEA
+679 DEA
-684 LAVFNEGLETAKSAY
+684 LAIFHEGLETAKSAY
-699 LADDSQLYLFNHAAR
+699 LADDSQQYLFNHTAR
-714 LSRMMA
+714 LSRMIA

-733 ENYEFSLKWIQDHRG
+733 ENYEFSLQWIRDHRG
-748 NPKLSARILRSGE
+748 NPNLSARTLRSGE
-761 AIYTVRIGRTLHK
+761 AIYTVRIGRALHK
-774 LGRKTEAMTRVADGL
+774 LGRKEEAMTRIAEGL
-789 NLHFDYAADYAN
+789 NLHFDYAAAYAN

-820 AESGNTEPGRKM
+820 AESGRIEPGREM
-832 WQKFGLKVSGF
+832 WHEFAGRVSVF

-856 LAFARESEGD
+856 LAFAKESEGD
-866 LLSGYSSQSKL
+866 LISGYSSQSNL
-877 IGNDDQAA
+877 IWKHDQAA
-885 LKAAITLY
+885 LKAAITVY
-893 SAALEIRQRLTARD
+893 STALEIRQRLTAKH

-923 SSIPNLP
+923 SSNPNLS

>member
-1 MTANKAVHLEPKLY
+1 MTGSRDNVKQTFRLEPKRY
-15 ISSRSGLNMEPANW
+15 ISSRSGLNMEPVNW

-39 MELASEQ
+39 MELVPES

-58 GAQVRRYLRAVTDA
+58 GAQVRRYLRAAADA
-72 REFMTAPALIDR
+72 RDFITSPAWIDR
-84 GLVDRNTDHPARV
+84 GLVDQNMDHPAQI
-97 DDFRILHPIGSGGMG
+97 DDFRVLRPIGSGGMG
-112 TVYLAEHVGDGFKQL
+112 TVYLAEHAGDGFKQL
-127 VAIKLIKR
+127 VALKLIKR

-151 ILAELDHP
+151 ILAQLDHP

-177 VMEYVEGD
+177 VMEHVEGD

-197 LEQRLE
+197 LEERLE

-213 SAHQRLVIHRDLKPT
+213 SAHQKLVIHRDIKPT

-238 KLLDFGIAKLISRDW
+238 KLLDFGIAKLISPDW

-272 PEQMDGRAVS
+272 PEQMHGGAVS

-288 SLGVVLYELLTGCR
+288 SLGVVLYELLTGSR
-302 PFSFREKDGQAIAD
+302 PFSFKEKDGRAIAD
-316 SALTTEPP
+316 IALTTEPP
-324 RPSVIASGSSRPHNH
+324 KPSAI
-339 TKRRLVQKTSFSPAC
+339 
-354 VTVAPVE
+354 TVATIE

-367 DLDNIILKA
+367 DLDNMILKA

-400 GLPVNATSD
+400 GLPVNATAD
-409 SRMYRFSKFFKR
+409 SRMYRFRKFFKR
-421 HRTAVVASA
+421 HRTAVIASA

-439 SAVTGWQYSVA
+439 SGVTGWQYSVA
-450 RDQQAKAEARFQSI
+450 RNQQAKAEARFQSI

-484 SAEIRDSIVERAI
+484 SAEIRDSVVERAI

-525 QIRNWKF
+525 HIRNWKL

-561 AREKLSSTLSGL
+561 ARERLSSTLSGL

-583 EETGRLRSRIVEN
+583 EETDRLRSRIVEN
-596 HRSMLLIQP
+596 QRSMLLIEP

-613 LAAGLDDLAARIEVS
+613 LAAGLEDLATRSEAA
-628 SPKQAAAYRSESLT
+628 SPEQAAAYRSESLT
-642 ILPDALKYLPAEGR
+642 ILTDALSHLPSGKL
-656 SAADKELYV
+656 SAADAELYV
-665 SIKMLQGFLLAKVG
+665 VMKMLQGFLLNKLGRA
-679 KTDEA
+679 DEA
-684 LAVFNEGLETAKSAY
+684 LAIFQEGLETAKSAY
-699 LADDSQLYLFNHAAR
+699 LADDSQMYLFNHTGR

-733 ENYEFSLKWIQDHRG
+733 ENYEFSLNWIKDHKD
-748 NPKLSARILRSGE
+748 NPKLPAHTLRAGE
-761 AIYTVRIGRTLHK
+761 AIYTVRIGRALHK
-774 LGRKTEAMTRVADGL
+774 LGRKTEALTRIAEGL
-789 NLHFDYAADYAN
+789 KLQFAYAADYAN
-801 DASILIY
+801 DASVLIY

-820 AESGNTEPGRKM
+820 AESGRIEPARDM
-832 WQKFGLKVSGF
+832 WEKFAGKVSGF
-843 LERNPNDAQMSGL
+843 LDRNPNDAQMSGL

-866 LLSGYSSQSKL
+866 LLSGYSPESNL
-877 IGNDDQAA
+877 IGKHDRAA
-885 LKAAITLY
+885 LRSAITAY
-893 SAALEIRQRLTARD
+893 SSALEIQQRLAGKH
-907 SADAAGRLE
+907 SADAAGKLE
-916 HKIAMCR
+916 HKIALCR

-930 GSQ
+930 GSQGH

>member
-1 MTANKAVHLEPKLY
+1 MTANKTIRLEPKLQF
-15 ISSRSGLNMEPANW
+15 SSRSALNMQPANW

-39 MELASEQ
+39 MELSSES
-46 REEFVSSLDPEI
+46 REQFVSSLDPDI
-58 GAQVRRYLRAVTDA
+58 GAQVRRYLRVVTDA
-72 REFMTAPALIDR
+72 RDFITNPAWIDR
-84 GLVDRNTDHPARV
+84 GLIDQNTYPAQI

-112 TVYLAEHVGDGFKQL
+112 TVYLAEHADDGFKQL
-127 VAIKLIKR
+127 VALKLIKR

-169 TEDGLPYF
+169 TADGLPYF

-213 SAHQRLVIHRDLKPT
+213 SAHQRLVIHRDIKPT

-238 KLLDFGIAKLISRDW
+238 KLLDFGIAKLISPDW
-253 NSDEA
+253 NSEEA

-264 VLTPEYAS
+264 VLTPGYAS

-288 SLGVVLYELLTGCR
+288 SLGVVLYELLTGSR
-302 PFSFREKDGQAIAD
+302 PFSFRDKDGRASGD
-316 SALTTEPP
+316 KALTAEPP
-324 RPSVIASGSSRPHNH
+324 KPSLIACETSQPNH
-339 TKRRLVQKTSFSPAC
+339 RTKQQRLVRKTLFRPAQ
-354 VTVAPVE
+354 VTVAAIE

-376 IRHEPERRYQ
+376 IRYEPERRYQ
-386 SVQEFSDDIRRWLD
+386 SVQEFSADIRRWLD
-400 GLPVNATSD
+400 GLPVSATSD
-409 SRMYRFSKFFKR
+409 SRMYRFRKFCKR
-421 HRTAVVASA
+421 HRTPVLASA
-430 AAAILLITA
+430 AAAVLLIA
-439 SAVTGWQYSVA
+439 AFGVTGWQYSVA

-464 RLVARSLLN
+464 RLVAKSLLN

-484 SAEIRDSIVERAI
+484 SAEIQDAVVGRAI

-502 LSVDENTDPEF
+502 LAVDENTDPEF
-513 LGEVADAYEQLA
+513 LDEVADAYEQLA
-525 QIRNWKF
+525 HIRNWKF

-539 ADYRKALSLRERVI
+539 ADYRKALALRERVI
-553 RDAPENFA
+553 HYAPENFA
-561 AREKLSSTLSGL
+561 AREKLTSTLSGL
-573 SEVYDLIGDS
+573 SEVYDLVGDI

-596 HRSMLLIQP
+596 QRSLLLIDP
-605 GNPKTMYA
+605 RNPKRMYA
-613 LAAGLDDLAARIEVS
+613 LAAGLDDLAARVEAS
-628 SPKQAAAYRSESLT
+628 SPEQGAAYRSESLT
-642 ILPDALKYLPAEGR
+642 IVTDALDHLPAGTL
-656 SAADKELYV
+656 SAADTELYV
-665 SIKMLQGFLLAKVG
+665 SLKMLQGFLLDKLERD
-679 KTDEA
+679 DEA
-684 LAVFNEGLETAKSAY
+684 LAIFHEGLETAKSAY
-699 LADDSQLYLFNHAAR
+699 LADDSRLYLFNHAAR

-720 DVHISRNDWAKAL
+720 DVHIARNDWAKAL
-733 ENYEFSLKWIQDHRG
+733 ENYEFSLNWIKDHRD
-748 NPKLSARILRSGE
+748 NRKLAARTLRSGE
-761 AIYTVRIGRTLHK
+761 AIYTVRTGRALHK
-774 LGRKTEAMTRVADGL
+774 VGRKTEATARISEGL
-789 NLHFDYAADYAN
+789 KLHFDYAADYAN

-820 AESGNTEPGRKM
+820 AESERTEPGREM
-832 WQKFGLKVSGF
+832 WQKFARKVLVF

-866 LLSGYSSQSKL
+866 LIAVYSAQSDS
-877 IGNDDQAA
+877 IWQHNQAA
-885 LKAAITLY
+885 LTAAITVY
-893 SAALEIRQRLTARD
+893 SAALEIQQRMTAKH
-907 SADAAGRLE
+907 SVAAAGRLK
-916 HKIAMCR
+916 HKIALCQ
-923 SSIPNLP
+923 SSIPNLS
-930 GSQ
+930 GSD

>member
-1 MTANKAVHLEPKLY
+1 
-15 ISSRSGLNMEPANW
+15 MESANW

-39 MELASEQ
+39 MELASES

-72 REFMTAPALIDR
+72 RGFMTTPAWIDR
-84 GLVDRNTDHPARV
+84 GLVDQNMDHPAQV

-112 TVYLAEHVGDGFKQL
+112 TVYLAEHAGDGFKQL
-127 VAIKLIKR
+127 VALKLIKR

-151 ILAELDHP
+151 ILAELDHH

-213 SAHQRLVIHRDLKPT
+213 SAHQRLVIHRDIKPT

-238 KLLDFGIAKLISRDW
+238 KLLDFGIAKLISPDW

-264 VLTPEYAS
+264 ALTPEYAS
-272 PEQMDGRAVS
+272 PEQMNGGAVS

-302 PFSFREKDGQAIAD
+302 PFSFREKDSQAIAAV
-316 SALTTEPP
+316 ALTTEPP
-324 RPSVIASGSSRPHNH
+324 RPSVIASSSSQPNNGTRQ
-339 TKRRLVQKTSFSPAC
+339 RLVDKTSFRPTRITA
-354 VTVAPVE
+354 AVE

-376 IRHEPERRYQ
+376 IRYEPERRYQ

-409 SRMYRFSKFFKR
+409 SRMYRFRKFFKR
-421 HRTAVVASA
+421 HQTPVLASA
-430 AAAILLITA
+430 SAAILLITA

-484 SAEIRDSIVERAI
+484 SAEIRDSIVERAVV
-497 ALLNS
+497 LLNS

-513 LGEVADAYEQLA
+513 LDEVANAYEQLA
-525 QIRNWKF
+525 HIRNWKF

-553 RDAPENFA
+553 RNAPENFT
-561 AREKLSSTLSGL
+561 AREKLSNTLSGL
-573 SEVYDLIGDS
+573 SEVYDLLGDG

-613 LAAGLDDLAARIEVS
+613 LAAGLDDLATRIEAS
-628 SPKQAAAYRSESLT
+628 SPEQAAAYRSESLT
-642 ILPDALKYLPAEGR
+642 ILTEALRYL
-656 SAADKELYV
+656 SAGGLSAGNTELYV
-665 SIKMLQGFLLAKVG
+665 SIKMLQGDLLVKAG
-679 KTDEA
+679 KADEA
-684 LAVFNEGLETAKSAY
+684 LTIFQEGLETAKSAY
-699 LADDSQLYLFNHAAR
+699 LADDSQIFLFNHAGR

-720 DVHISRNDWAKAL
+720 DVHISRNDWARAL
-733 ENYEFSLKWIQDHRG
+733 ENYEFSLNWIRDHRG
-748 NPKLSARILRSGE
+748 NPKLPTRTLRSGE
-761 AIYTVRIGRTLHK
+761 AIYTVRIGRALHK
-774 LGRKTEAMTRVADGL
+774 LGRETEAMTRIAEGL
-789 NLHFDYAADYAN
+789 NLHFNYAADYAN
-801 DASILIY
+801 DASVLIY

-820 AESGNTEPGRKM
+820 AESGKFGPGREM
-832 WQKFGLKVSGF
+832 WQKFARKVSVF

-856 LAFARESEGD
+856 LAFARESDGD
-866 LLSGYSSQSKL
+866 LISGYSSQSNL
-877 IGNDDQAA
+877 IWKHDQAA
-885 LKAAITLY
+885 LKAAITAY
-893 SAALEIRQRLTARD
+893 SLALEIRQRLAGKH
-907 SADAAGRLE
+907 SADAAARLE
-916 HKIAMCR
+916 HKIVLCG
-923 SSIPNLP
+923 SSIPNFP

>member
-1 MTANKAVHLEPKLY
+1 MTTSNKTIRLEPKLHN
-15 ISSRSGLNMEPANW
+15 SSRSGLSMEPANW

-39 MELASEQ
+39 MELASDA
-46 REEFVSSLDPEI
+46 REEFVSSLDPELS
-58 GAQVRRYLRAVTDA
+58 AQVRRYLRAVTDA
-72 REFMTAPALIDR
+72 GDFITTPAWIDR
-84 GLVDRNTDHPARV
+84 GLVDQDHPAQI

-112 TVYLAEHVGDGFKQL
+112 TVYLAEHAGDGFKQL
-127 VAIKLIKR
+127 VALKLIKR

-197 LEQRLE
+197 LEERLQ

-213 SAHQRLVIHRDLKPT
+213 SAHQKLVIHRDIKPT

-238 KLLDFGIAKLISRDW
+238 KLLDFGIAKLISPDW

-302 PFSFREKDGQAIAD
+302 PSSFREKDGRSKTDI
-316 SALTTEPP
+316 ALTTGPP
-324 RPSVIASGSSRPHNH
+324 KPSAIASESSRPTNR
-339 TKRRLVQKTSFSPAC
+339 TKQRLVHKTLSRPSH
-354 VTVAPVE
+354 VTVSAVE

-367 DLDNIILKA
+367 DLDNMILKA

-400 GLPVNATSD
+400 GLPVHATAD
-409 SRMYRFSKFFKR
+409 SRMYRFKKFFKR
-421 HRTAVVASA
+421 HRTAVLASA
-430 AAAILLITA
+430 AAAILLITT
-439 SAVTGWQYSVA
+439 SGVTVWQYSVA

-484 SAEIRDSIVERAI
+484 SAEIRDSVVERAI

-513 LGEVADAYEQLA
+513 LDEVADAYEQLA
-525 QIRNWKF
+525 HIRNWKF
-532 RKTSEAI
+532 RKTAEAVV
-539 ADYRKALSLRERVI
+539 DYRKALSLRERVI
-553 RDAPENFA
+553 REAPENFS

-583 EETGRLRSRIVEN
+583 EESGRLRSRIVEN
-596 HRSMLLIQP
+596 QRSMLLIQP
-605 GNPKTMYA
+605 GNPKTMYS
-613 LAAGLDDLAARIEVS
+613 LAAGLEDLATRSQAS
-628 SPKQAAAYRSESLT
+628 STEQAAAYRSESLRIVT
-642 ILPDALKYLPAEGR
+642 EALTHLPAERR
-656 SAADKELYV
+656 SAGDTELYV
-665 SIKMLQGFLLAKVG
+665 SMKMLQGSLLDKLG
-679 KTDEA
+679 RDDEA
-684 LAVFNEGLETAKSAY
+684 LAIFHEGLETAKSAY

-714 LSRMMA
+714 LSRMIA
-720 DVHISRNDWAKAL
+720 DVHISRNDWTKAL
-733 ENYEFSLKWIQDHRG
+733 ENYEFSLEWIRAHKD
-748 NPKLSARILRSGE
+748 NPKLAARTLRSGE
-761 AIYTVRIGRTLHK
+761 AIYTVRIGRALHK
-774 LGRKTEAMTRVADGL
+774 LGRDEEAMTRVAEGL
-789 NLHFDYAADYAN
+789 KLHFAYAADYAN

-820 AESGNTEPGRKM
+820 AESGKIEPGREM
-832 WQKFGLKVSGF
+832 WQKFGRKVSGL

-866 LLSGYSSQSKL
+866 LIAGYSSQSDV
-877 IGNDDQAA
+877 IGKHDQAA
-885 LKAAITLY
+885 LKAAVTVY
-893 SAALEIRQRLTARD
+893 SAALEVWQRLPSEH
-907 SADAAGRLE
+907 SADASGRLE
-916 HKIAMCR
+916 RKIALCR
-923 SSIPNLP
+923 
-930 GSQ
+930 

>member
-1 MTANKAVHLEPKLY
+1 
-15 ISSRSGLNMEPANW
+15 MEPANW

-39 MELASEQ
+39 MELASES
-46 REEFVSSLDPEI
+46 RERFVSSLAPDI
-58 GAQVRRYLRAVTDA
+58 GAHVRRYLRAATNA
-72 REFMTAPALIDR
+72 RDFITTPAWIGR
-84 GLVDRNTDHPARV
+84 GLVDENYPAQV

-112 TVYLAEHVGDGFKQL
+112 TVYLAEHAGDGFKQL
-127 VAIKLIKR
+127 VALKLIKR

-185 EIRKYANANNLG
+185 EIRKYANANNLT
-197 LEQRLE
+197 LEERLE

-213 SAHQRLVIHRDLKPT
+213 SAHQKLVIHRDIKPT

-238 KLLDFGIAKLISRDW
+238 KLLDFGIAKLISPDW
-253 NSDEA
+253 TSEEA

-272 PEQMDGRAVS
+272 PEQMDGSAVS

-288 SLGVVLYELLTGCR
+288 SLGVVLYELLTGRR
-302 PFSFREKDGQAIAD
+302 PFSFRENAD
-316 SALTTEPP
+316 LALTTGPP
-324 RPSVIASGSSRPHNH
+324 KPSVLAYESSRPNNG
-339 TKRRLVQKTSFSPAC
+339 TKQRLVHKTVSRPNH
-354 VTVAPVE
+354 VTVAAVE

-400 GLPVNATSD
+400 GLPVSATSD
-409 SRMYRFSKFFKR
+409 SRMYRFTKFFKR
-421 HRTAVVASA
+421 HRTAVLASA
-430 AAAILLITA
+430 VAVILLITA
-439 SAVTGWQYSVA
+439 FGITGWQYSVA

-464 RLVARSLLN
+464 RLVAKSLLN
-473 ETSKELENLPQ
+473 ETSKELESLPQ
-484 SAEIRDSIVERAI
+484 SAEIRDAVVARAI

-513 LGEVADAYEQLA
+513 LDEVADAYEQLA
-525 QIRNWKF
+525 HIRNWKF

-539 ADYRKALSLRERVI
+539 EDYRKALSLRERVI
-553 RDAPENFA
+553 RHAPENFA
-561 AREKLSSTLSGL
+561 FREKLTSTLAGL

-583 EETGRLRSRIVEN
+583 EEAGRLRSRIVEN
-596 HRSMLLIQP
+596 HRSMLLIEP
-605 GNPKTMYA
+605 GNPKRMYA
-613 LAAGLDDLAARIEVS
+613 LAGGLEDLATRIEAS
-628 SPKQAAAYRSESLT
+628 SPEQAAAYRSESLT
-642 ILPDALKYLPAEGR
+642 IVTDALSHLPAGR
-656 SAADKELYV
+656 LSASDTELYV
-665 SIKMLQGFLLAKVG
+665 SMKMLQGFLLDKLG
-679 KTDEA
+679 RDDEA
-684 LAVFNEGLETAKSAY
+684 LAIFHEGLETAKSAY
-699 LADDSQLYLFNHAAR
+699 LADDSQQYLFNHAAR
-714 LSRMMA
+714 LSRMIA
-720 DVHISRNDWAKAL
+720 DVHISRNDWAGAL
-733 ENYEFSLKWIQDHRG
+733 ESYEFSLNWIKDHRG
-748 NPKLSARILRSGE
+748 NPKLAARTLRSGE
-761 AIYTVRIGRTLHK
+761 AIYTVRIGRALHK
-774 LGRKTEAMTRVADGL
+774 LGRKAEAIARISEGL

-820 AESGNTEPGRKM
+820 AESGRIEPGREM
-832 WQKFGLKVSGF
+832 WQKFARKVSVF

-866 LLSGYSSQSKL
+866 LISGYSSQSDL
-877 IGNDDQAA
+877 ISTHDQAA
-885 LKAAITLY
+885 LKTAITVY
-893 SAALEIRQRLTARD
+893 SSALEIRQRLTAKP
-907 SADAAGRLE
+907 SVDAAAKLE
-916 HKIAMCR
+916 HKIALCQ
-923 SSIPNLP
+923 SIPNLR
-930 GSQ
+930 

>member
-1 MTANKAVHLEPKLY
+1 
-15 ISSRSGLNMEPANW
+15 MEPVNW

-39 MELASEQ
+39 MELATES

-72 REFMTAPALIDR
+72 RGFMITPALIDR
-84 GLVDRNTDHPARV
+84 DLVDQNTAHPAQV
-97 DDFRILHPIGSGGMG
+97 DDFRILQLIGSGGMG
-112 TVYLAEHVGDGFKQL
+112 TVYLAEHAGDGFKQL
-127 VAIKLIKR
+127 VALKLIKR

-213 SAHQRLVIHRDLKPT
+213 SAHQRLVIHRDIKPT

-238 KLLDFGIAKLISRDW
+238 KLLDFGIAKLISPDW

-264 VLTPEYAS
+264 ALTPEYAS
-272 PEQMDGRAVS
+272 PEQMNGGAVS

-302 PFSFREKDGQAIAD
+302 PFSFREKAFREKDSQAIAD
-316 SALTTEPP
+316 IALTTEPP
-324 RPSVIASGSSRPHNH
+324 RPSVIASRSSQPNTRQ
-339 TKRRLVQKTSFSPAC
+339 RLVDKTFFRPARI
-354 VTVAPVE
+354 TVAAIE

-409 SRMYRFSKFFKR
+409 SRMYRFRKFFKR
-421 HRTAVVASA
+421 HQTPVLASA
-430 AAAILLITA
+430 SVAILLITA

-464 RLVARSLLN
+464 RLVARSLLT

-484 SAEIRDSIVERAI
+484 SAEIRDSIVERAVV
-497 ALLNS
+497 LLNS

-513 LGEVADAYEQLA
+513 LDEVANAYEQLA

-539 ADYRKALSLRERVI
+539 ADYRKALALRERVI
-553 RDAPENFA
+553 RQAPENFA
-561 AREKLSSTLSGL
+561 ARERLSSTLSGL
-573 SEVYDLIGDS
+573 SEVYDLLGDG

-613 LAAGLDDLAARIEVS
+613 LAAGLEDLATRIEAS
-628 SPKQAAAYRSESLT
+628 SPEQAAAYRSESLT
-642 ILPDALKYLPAEGR
+642 ILTDALRYL
-656 SAADKELYV
+656 SAGGLSAGNTELYV
-665 SIKMLQGFLLAKVG
+665 SIKMLQGDLLVKAG
-679 KTDEA
+679 KADEA
-684 LAVFNEGLETAKSAY
+684 LTIFQEGLETAKNAY
-699 LADDSQLYLFNHAAR
+699 LADDSQIFLFNHAGR

-720 DVHISRNDWAKAL
+720 DVHISRNDWARAL
-733 ENYEFSLKWIQDHRG
+733 ENYEFSLNWIRDHRG
-748 NPKLSARILRSGE
+748 NPKLPTRTLRSGE
-761 AIYTVRIGRTLHK
+761 AIYTVRIGRALHK
-774 LGRKTEAMTRVADGL
+774 LGRETEAKTRIAEGL
-789 NLHFDYAADYAN
+789 NLHFNYAADYAN

-820 AESGNTEPGRKM
+820 AESGKIEPGREM
-832 WQKFGLKVSGF
+832 WQKFARKVSGF

-856 LAFARESEGD
+856 LAFARESDGD
-866 LLSGYSSQSKL
+866 LISGYSSQSNL
-877 IGNDDQAA
+877 IWKHDQAA
-885 LKAAITLY
+885 LKAAITAYKL
-893 SAALEIRQRLTARD
+893 ALEIRQRLGGKHST
-907 SADAAGRLE
+907 DAAARLE
-916 HKIAMCR
+916 HKIVLCR

-930 GSQ
+930 GNP

>member
-1 MTANKAVHLEPKLY
+1 MTSNKTVLLEPKLY
-15 ISSRSGLNMEPANW
+15 FSSRSVLSMEPANW

-39 MELASEQ
+39 MELGSEM

-58 GAQVRRYLRAVTDA
+58 GAQVRRYLKAVTDA
-72 REFMTAPALIDR
+72 RDFIATPALIER
-84 GLVDRNTDHPARV
+84 GLVDRNTYHPVQV

-112 TVYLAEHVGDGFKQL
+112 TVYLAEHAGDGFKQL

-197 LEQRLE
+197 LEERLE

-213 SAHQRLVIHRDLKPT
+213 SAHQRLVIHRDIKPT

-238 KLLDFGIAKLISRDW
+238 KLLDFGIAKLISPDW

-302 PFSFREKDGQAIAD
+302 PFSFREKDGPAISDIAV
-316 SALTTEPP
+316 TTEPP
-324 RPSVIASGSSRPHNH
+324 KPSVIASQSSQPNNGG
-339 TKRRLVQKTSFSPAC
+339 KQRLVHKTLFRPAHI
-354 VTVAPVE
+354 TVATVE

-367 DLDNIILKA
+367 DLDNMILKA

-400 GLPVNATSD
+400 GLPVNATAD

-421 HRTAVVASA
+421 HRTAVFASA
-430 AAAILLITA
+430 AAATLLITA
-439 SAVTGWQYSVA
+439 CGVTGWQYSVA

-484 SAEIRDSIVERAI
+484 SAEIRDSVVERAI
-497 ALLNS
+497 TLLNS

-513 LGEVADAYEQLA
+513 LEEVADAYEQLA
-525 QIRNWKF
+525 HIRNWKF

-539 ADYRKALSLRERVI
+539 ADYRRALSLRERII

-561 AREKLSSTLSGL
+561 AREKLSSTLAGL

-596 HRSMLLIQP
+596 HRSMLLIKP

-613 LAAGLDDLAARIEVS
+613 LASGLADLAARSEAS
-628 SPKQAAAYRSESLT
+628 SPEQAAAYRSESLM
-642 ILPDALKYLPAEGR
+642 ILTDAFASLPTGGL
-656 SAADKELYV
+656 SAADTDLHV
-665 SIKMLQGFLLAKVG
+665 SMKMLQGFLLDKLSRA
-679 KTDEA
+679 DEA
-684 LAVFNEGLETAKSAY
+684 LAIFREGLETAKSAY
-699 LADDSQLYLFNHAAR
+699 LADDSQTYLFNHAAR

-733 ENYEFSLKWIQDHRG
+733 EAYEFSLKWIKDHRG
-748 NPKLSARILRSGE
+748 NPKLFARTLRAGE
-761 AIYTVRIGRTLHK
+761 AIYTVRIGRALHK
-774 LGRKTEAMTRVADGL
+774 LGRKKEAMTHVVEGL
-789 NLHFDYAADYAN
+789 NLHFDYATAYAN

-813 STASAYF
+813 SIASAYF
-820 AESGNTEPGRKM
+820 AESGNVDPGREM
-832 WQKFGLKVSGF
+832 WGKFAGRVSIF

-866 LLSGYSSQSKL
+866 LISGYSSESNL
-877 IGNDDQAA
+877 IWQHDRTE
-885 LKAAITLY
+885 LRAAITAY
-893 SAALEIRQRLTARD
+893 SSALEIRQRLPGKH
-907 SADAAGRLE
+907 SADAAGKLE
-916 HKIAMCR
+916 HKIALCR
-923 SSIPNLP
+923 SSIPNLAR
-930 GSQ
+930 SQ

>member
-1 MTANKAVHLEPKLY
+1 
-15 ISSRSGLNMEPANW
+15 MEPATW

-39 MELASEQ
+39 MELSAET

-58 GAQVRRYLRAVTDA
+58 GAQVRRYLRAMTDA
-72 REFMTAPALIDR
+72 RDFITTPAWIERD
-84 GLVDRNTDHPARV
+84 LVEQNMAHPAQV
-97 DDFRILHPIGSGGMG
+97 DDFRILHSIGSGGMG
-112 TVYLAEHVGDGFKQL
+112 TVYLAEHAGDGFKQL
-127 VAIKLIKR
+127 VALKLIKR

-151 ILAELDHP
+151 ILAQLDHP

-177 VMEYVEGD
+177 VMEYVQGD

-197 LEQRLE
+197 LEERLQ

-213 SAHQRLVIHRDLKPT
+213 SSHQKLVIHRDIKPT
-228 NILVTKDGEP
+228 NILVTKDGKP
-238 KLLDFGIAKLISRDW
+238 KLLDFGIAKLISLDW
-253 NSDEA
+253 SSDEA

-272 PEQMDGRAVS
+272 PEQMDGGAVS

-288 SLGVVLYELLTGCR
+288 SLGVVLYELLTGSR
-302 PFSFREKDGQAIAD
+302 PFSFREKDGRAIAD
-316 SALTTEPP
+316 IALTTEPP
-324 RPSVIASGSSRPHNH
+324 KPSVIAYESSRPTNG
-339 TKRRLVQKTSFSPAC
+339 TRQRLVHKTLFRPAH
-354 VTVAPVE
+354 TTFAAFE

-386 SVQEFSDDIRRWLD
+386 SVQEFSGDIRRWLD

-409 SRMYRFSKFFKR
+409 SRRYRFRKFCYR
-421 HRTAVVASA
+421 HRTAVLASVI
-430 AAAILLITA
+430 AAIVLITA
-439 SAVTGWQYSVA
+439 SGVTGWQYSVA

-513 LGEVADAYEQLA
+513 LDEVANAYEQLA
-525 QIRNWKF
+525 HIRNWKL

-553 RDAPENFA
+553 RHAPENFT

-573 SEVYDLIGDS
+573 CEVYDLVGDS
-583 EETGRLRSRIVEN
+583 EEAERLRSRIVEN
-596 HRSMLLIQP
+596 HRSMLLIEP

-613 LAAGLDDLAARIEVS
+613 LSAGLDDLATRIEAS
-628 SPKQAAAYRSESLT
+628 SPEQAAAYRSESLT
-642 ILPDALKYLPAEGR
+642 ILTYALGHLPAER
-656 SAADKELYV
+656 LSAADTELYV
-665 SIKMLQGFLLAKVG
+665 SMNMLQGFLLDKLG
-679 KTDEA
+679 RPDEA
-684 LAVFNEGLETAKSAY
+684 LAIFHQGLETAKSSY

-714 LSRMMA
+714 LSRMIA
-720 DVHISRNDWAKAL
+720 DIHISRNDWAKAL
-733 ENYEFSLKWIQDHRG
+733 ENYEFSLRWIKDHRG
-748 NPKLSARILRSGE
+748 NPKLSARTLRSGE
-761 AIYTVRIGRTLHK
+761 AIYTVRIGRALYK
-774 LGRKTEAMTRVADGL
+774 LGRKTEAMTRVAEGL
-789 NLHFDYAADYAN
+789 KLHFDYAADYAN

-820 AESGNTEPGRKM
+820 AESGRIEPGQEM
-832 WQKFGLKVSGF
+832 WQKFARKVSGF

-856 LAFARESEGD
+856 LAFAKESEGD
-866 LLSGYSSQSKL
+866 LVSAYSSQSNSL
-877 IGNDDQAA
+877 WTHDRAA
-885 LKAAITLY
+885 LKAAITVY
-893 SAALEIRQRLTARD
+893 SSALEIRQLTARH
-907 SADAAGRLE
+907 SADAVRRLE
-916 HKIAMCR
+916 HKIALCR
-923 SSIPNLP
+923 SSII
-930 GSQ
+930 